1 MTDQQDLPPPS
12 ELGTKEYWDNQY
24 ETEKKNFD
32 EVGDKGEVW
41 YGEAAMNRMV
51 RWIEKN
57 IGQARHMF
65 SQILNLRIFFKK
77 ISLFCFSTRYPSVL
91 NKDTDWN
98 FLENH

>member
-65 SQILNLRIFFKK
+65 SQILNLRFFF
-77 ISLFCFSTRYPSVL
+77 LQ
-91 NKDTDWN
+91 N
-98 FLENH
+98 FLCFGFLLGTLVS

>member
-57 IGQARHMF
+57 IGQVHHMVSRIPILRFSFF
-65 SQILNLRIFFKK
+65 SQKYL
-77 ISLFCFSTRYPSVL
+77 CFSTWYPSFPNNRL
-91 NKDTDWN
+91 
-98 FLENH
+98 F

>member
-57 IGQARHMF
+57 IGQVHHMF
-65 SQILNLRIFFKK
+65 SQFLNLRT
-77 ISLFCFSTRYPSVL
+77 FSQ
-91 NKDTDWN
+91 N
-98 FLENH
+98 FLCFVFY

>member
-51 RWIEKN
+51 RCHREDSLRSSRGWSRGVVCPLCRVLGN
-57 IGQARHMF
+57 VQLRRHP
-65 SQILNLRIFFKK
+65 R
-77 ISLFCFSTRYPSVL
+77 
-91 NKDTDWN
+91 
-98 FLENH
+98 